1 MIRRVF
7 GLLYYIVFLIKG
19 HNLSNLLEKI
29 GTLGLKMTDQRKII
43 IEVLSESKDHPD
55 VESVFKRAQKI
66 DPKISIATVYRT
78 IRIFEENNVL
88 EKHEFKGFSSRYEP
102 VRDNHHHLINVQT
115 GEVKEF
121 SNKFIDA
128 MQKQMAQELG
138 YKLVDYRLELYAIP
152 IEKKK

>member
-1 MIRRVF
+1 MSK
-7 GLLYYIVFLIKG
+7 LLK
-19 HNLSNLLEKI
+19 KI
-29 GTLGLKMTDQRKII
+29 SDLGLKMTDQRKII

-55 VESVFKRAQKI
+55 VESVFKRAQKL

-78 IRIFEENNVL
+78 IRIFEENNLL

-138 YKLVDYRLELYAIP
+138 YKLVDYRLELYATP
-152 IEKKK
+152 LAKKKQEILRLNN

>member
-1 MIRRVF
+1 MSK
-7 GLLYYIVFLIKG
+7 LLKHI
-19 HNLSNLLEKI
+19 SD
-29 GTLGLKMTDQRKII
+29 LGLKMTDQRKII
-43 IEVLSESKDHPD
+43 VEVLSNSKDHPD

-66 DPKISIATVYRT
+66 DSKISIATVYRT
-78 IRIFEENNVL
+78 IRIFEENKLL

-138 YKLVDYRLELYAIP
+138 YKLVDYRLELYAVP
-152 IEKKK
+152 LEKKKNYKFLDLIIKRLP

>member
-1 MIRRVF
+1 MSK
-7 GLLYYIVFLIKG
+7 LLKHI
-19 HNLSNLLEKI
+19 
-29 GTLGLKMTDQRKII
+29 TDLGLKMTDQRKII
-43 IEVLSESKDHPD
+43 VEVLSNSKDHPD

-66 DPKISIATVYRT
+66 DSKISIATVYRT
-78 IRIFEENNVL
+78 IRIFEENKLL

-138 YKLVDYRLELYAIP
+138 YKLVDYRLELYAVP
-152 IEKKK
+152 LEKKKL